1 MFPKNVS
8 AFTFWKDYF
17 SCKKTWYIENTE
29 KAHILSTLLS
39 KIQRREIICSV
50 QAGIRT
56 AIRSQINFRIFN
68 FKSSNNIRQTYFK
81 VKIMI
86 KIEKYEL
93 LLYLDPVILLILR
106 GIIDYLPASE
116 TAKMVTGTI
125 LGLSFI
131 TVLYYFEKKFTLKY
145 STKKTEINILNSFIF
160 LYAVILIQCRKYLD
174 TRNIAYIPS
183 VFLQFPCVTPLLII
197 SYFLFRRVKPTN

>member
-1 MFPKNVS
+1 M
-8 AFTFWKDYF
+8 T
-17 SCKKTWYIENTE
+17 
-29 KAHILSTLLS
+29 
-39 KIQRREIICSV
+39 
-50 QAGIRT
+50 
-56 AIRSQINFRIFN
+56 
-68 FKSSNNIRQTYFK
+68 
-81 VKIMI
+81 

-145 STKKTEINILNSFIF
+145 STKKTEINILNGFIF

-174 TRNIAYIPS
+174 SRSVAYIPS

-197 SYFLFRRVKPTN
+197 SYFLFRRVKSTN